1 MPDPI
6 KAMEM
11 MNQLNLGY
19 GNEPEFKKKS
29 MSNNPRF
36 NPEKAAQ
43 FREALETEKEANRVL
58 REMKRDQAIEKA
70 REFVKEGKSA
80 FEPKSTGGG
89 GGGGGMG
96 SNKLSSRDLTKNYKV
111 GGKVSEASH
120 KKALQK
126 AGFYDKGKTKS
137 EREKIVSKVTTKPQR
152 LGMVEKLFS
161 TKKMNSG
168 GMASKRADGCAIKG
182 KTRA

>member
-1 MPDPI
+1 
-6 KAMEM
+6 MEM

-36 NPEKAAQ
+36 SPEKAAE
-43 FREALETEKEANRVL
+43 FRMALETEKEANRVL

-89 GGGGGMG
+89 GSGGGMPK
-96 SNKLSSRDLTKNYKV
+96 SNRDLTKNYKK
-111 GGKVSEASH
+111 GGNVS
-120 KKALQK
+120 
-126 AGFYDKGKTKS
+126 T
-137 EREKIVSKVTTKPQR
+137 
-152 LGMVEKLFS
+152 
-161 TKKMNSG
+161 
-168 GMASKRADGCAIKG
+168 ASKRADGCAVKG
-182 KTRA
+182 KTRGRMV

>member
-19 GNEPEFKKKS
+19 GSDPEFKKRS
-29 MSNNPRF
+29 MDNNPKM

-58 REMKRDQAIEKA
+58 REMKRDQAIDKA
-70 REFVKEGKSA
+70 REFVKDGKSV
-80 FEPKSTGGG
+80 FRPSGGG
-89 GGGGGMG
+89 GGGGAAG
-96 SNKLSSRDLTKNYKV
+96 DTKFLKPKYKA
-111 GGKVSEASH
+111 GGKVKSAS
-120 KKALQK
+120 
-126 AGFYDKGKTKS
+126 S
-137 EREKIVSKVTTKPQR
+137 
-152 LGMVEKLFS
+152 
-161 TKKMNSG
+161 
-168 GMASKRADGCAIKG
+168 RADGCAIRG

>member
-19 GNEPEFKKKS
+19 GNEPELKKRS
-29 MSNNPRF
+29 MDNNPRF

-43 FREALETEKEANRVL
+43 FKEALLTEKEANRVL

-80 FEPKSTGGG
+80 FEPRSGGG
-89 GGGGGMG
+89 GAMPK
-96 SNKLSSRDLTKNYKV
+96 SNRDLTKNYKK
-111 GGKVSEASH
+111 GGKVS
-120 KKALQK
+120 
-126 AGFYDKGKTKS
+126 T
-137 EREKIVSKVTTKPQR
+137 
-152 LGMVEKLFS
+152 
-161 TKKMNSG
+161 
-168 GMASKRADGCAIKG
+168 ASKRADGCAQRG
-182 KTRA
+182 KTKGRMI